1 MRGYI
6 EISKNQLIENYKS
19 IKEKTKKD
27 VICVIKSNA
36 YGHGLLEVAKILAP
50 LSPKMFAVSTI
61 EECML
66 IRKSLIFIP
75 VLLLG
80 SCDNLAYASNFRI
93 TLTII
98 SIDYLKV
105 LKKANLPIFVH
116 LLIDTGM
123 NRDGIK
129 PNEVEEALQI
139 ISKSKLILK
148 GVFTHFAS
156 INTYEKQNE
165 IFNKCLL
172 KIPNNS
178 LIIHSQATSTF
189 LKTNDNTTAI
199 RVGLALYGLDEVIT
213 FTKPILT
220 LKARAINEIKINEFE
235 MVSYNQEPVI
245 KDGYIYT
252 IPLGYGD
259 GLLRNHQH
267 IVEIG
272 GLLLSQIGITC
283 MDHFMVY
290 SDTKIDLSSV
300 FVIIGSHQTMNDIAN
315 KNATIPYELAAHL
328 SRRIKRIIV

>member
-6 EISKNQLIENYKS
+6 EISKNQLIENYKN
-19 IKEKTKKD
+19 IKEKTNKD

-75 VLLLG
+75 ILLLG

-156 INTYEKQNE
+156 INTYEKQ
-165 IFNKCLL
+165 KC
-172 KIPNNS
+172 I
-178 LIIHSQATSTF
+178 
-189 LKTNDNTTAI
+189 
-199 RVGLALYGLDEVIT
+199 
-213 FTKPILT
+213 
-220 LKARAINEIKINEFE
+220 
-235 MVSYNQEPVI
+235 
-245 KDGYIYT
+245 
-252 IPLGYGD
+252 
-259 GLLRNHQH
+259 
-267 IVEIG
+267 
-272 GLLLSQIGITC
+272 
-283 MDHFMVY
+283 
-290 SDTKIDLSSV
+290 
-300 FVIIGSHQTMNDIAN
+300 
-315 KNATIPYELAAHL
+315 
-328 SRRIKRIIV
+328 